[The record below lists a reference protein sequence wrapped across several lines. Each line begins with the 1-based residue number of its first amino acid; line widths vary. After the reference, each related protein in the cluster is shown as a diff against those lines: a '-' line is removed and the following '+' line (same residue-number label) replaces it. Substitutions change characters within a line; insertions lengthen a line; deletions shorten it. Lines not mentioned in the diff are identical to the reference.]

1 MHNAFKPV
9 HTFSKI
15 LGYAPQTQKVAI
27 CYFQSYIFFNLLFTL
42 PKRSSKKFTISGM
55 FYTITL
61 IILKCLLIYVSRS
74 PKKFMKATNSD
85 ILNYG
90 IWIQTEVSLV
100 ISLWFLLRGSFKISN
115 KWSIMEKFV
124 EIDKILK
131 NEFSMNLCY
140 MELKS

>member
-1 MHNAFKPV
+1 
-9 HTFSKI
+9 
-15 LGYAPQTQKVAI
+15 
-27 CYFQSYIFFNLLFTL
+27 
-42 PKRSSKKFTISGM
+42 M

-61 IILKCLLIYVSRS
+61 IILKCLLIFVSRN

-140 MELKS
+140 MELKLYYSATTEEYNQTLIIYFNFQMRNNISTYGSSCCFSIIRIDDLFLVRRTFF